1 MTHYEVYLMELR
13 GDWSLQQRYVSSERQ
28 EAIDEAKRLEAELN
42 LPTKVV
48 RELFNPQSG
57 MAEEQVVYI
66 SPKAR
71 ELRERAM
78 RRAGPHAAGGGP
90 DSWVSSRGEKAKAKG
105 KAPATSLS
113 DLMARMI
120 LVVTAS
126 LILAGIGGWLAPSL
140 LSALSLTT
148 GGGPAS
154 GNMRG
159 VMVGVFLF
167 LFTVSFL
174 VIGRK
179 LIPYAEILSRPK
191 KTKPIEEA
199 IGQRPDMAP
208 GAHLAPPPKAATSE
222 EALSSIDP
230 VALMEDMGPI
240 PVPPPPTEPEQK
252 IPAAQS
258 RKARKKAAEARAAE
272 EEAERRRRENQD
284 FQEHDAREM
293 AAREKEKRAKEAEAR
308 KAAEKEAEDKAAA
321 EKEAEEKA
329 AEQAK
334 AAETLAA
341 EDIASEPPASSPE
354 QDRLRLTALSFL
366 GEMVAALK
374 VSHPQLDVYDRFG
387 INLFLAGA
395 CETLVAGNDLS
406 GSAKPALLREMLGVM
421 GTRPALALMFSDKL
435 DEYLMEPR
443 YMQMLQAGR
452 QAMGMKLAG
461 GGEPFAP
468 LPQLMADWR
477 APQAA
482 RPATASTVAIVFTDM
497 VGSTDINA
505 RFGDRHSHEI
515 TRVHNA
521 IVRAALGRFDG
532 REVKHTGDGI
542 MATFPVVSQAV
553 EAMIEVQKALAEH
566 NRIAPD
572 LRLDLRVGINAGE
585 PLVDENDYH
594 GLSVTLA
601 ARLCAQAQGGE
612 VLCSGVVRDLA
623 QGKDLTFRDRGQ
635 VMLKGIGE
643 PQRLFE
649 AVWRDADAPSPPPP
663 PPPPAEEPA
672 AFKETP

>member
-1 MTHYEVYLMELR
+1 MELR

-78 RRAGPHAAGGGP
+78 RRAAPQAAGGGP
-90 DSWVSSRGEKAKAKG
+90 DSWVSSRGEKTKAKG
-105 KAPATSLS
+105 KPPSTSLS
-113 DLMARMI
+113 DLLARMI

-126 LILAGIGGWLAPSL
+126 LILAGIGSWLAPSL
-140 LSALSLTT
+140 LSALSLSS

-191 KTKPIEEA
+191 KTKPTEEA

-208 GAHLAPPPKAATSE
+208 GAHLAPPPKTAASE
-222 EALSSIDP
+222 EALSSVDP

-240 PVPPPPTEPEQK
+240 PVPPPPIETEEK
-252 IPAAQS
+252 ISPAQS
-258 RKARKKAAEARAAE
+258 KKARKKAAEARAAAQ
-272 EEAERRRRENQD
+272 EAERRLRENQD

-293 AAREKEKRAKEAEAR
+293 AAREKDKRAKEAEAR
-308 KAAEKEAEDKAAA
+308 KAAEKEAEEKAA
-321 EKEAEEKA
+321 EKEAGEKA

-395 CETLVAGNDLS
+395 CETLVAGNDLT

-452 QAMGMKLAG
+452 QAMGKKLAG
-461 GGEPFAP
+461 DGEAFAP
-468 LPQLMADWR
+468 LAQLMADWR

-553 EAMIEVQKALAEH
+553 EAMIDVQKALAEH

-585 PLVDENDYH
+585 PVVDENDYH

-649 AVWRDADAPSPPPP
+649 AVWQGADAPP

-672 AFKETP
+672 AFEETP